1 MKKLIAPIVIVLIL
15 LAYLVFIVSLF
26 FRTPDFLNENIAKV
40 IAVVVVTLVAGALVA
55 VLVQRIKEIR
65 KGVENDLGKY

>member
-26 FRTPDFLNENIAKV
+26 FRTPDFLNENLISV
-40 IAVVVVTLVAGALVA
+40 I
-55 VLVQRIKEIR
+55 
-65 KGVENDLGKY
+65 